1 MKPVCLTH
9 RCYAGFNLC
18 NPIADTNTRCTTPA
32 MHKLMPNQLFQRQT
46 ISRLN
51 FYGDFH
57 RPRLSN
63 DCGSNWHADRR
74 QFCSLQQTIGL
85 LNVQRATPI
94 DHMSLAHQI
103 CRSASHT
110 GIILSKCT
118 VLLVLIQPK
127 QPHYRCHPIKDRAFS
142 QTGANPPNTAKPP
155 EAIIPNQ
162 ARSKQSQESN
172 NLAPKTSCKDPK
184 VIMAY
189 ECKATTKLANWF
201 FAPPGFGHR
210 ALLY

>member
-1 MKPVCLTH
+1 
-9 RCYAGFNLC
+9 
-18 NPIADTNTRCTTPA
+18 
-32 MHKLMPNQLFQRQT
+32 
-46 ISRLN
+46 
-51 FYGDFH
+51 
-57 RPRLSN
+57 
-63 DCGSNWHADRR
+63 
-74 QFCSLQQTIGL
+74 
-85 LNVQRATPI
+85 
-94 DHMSLAHQI
+94 MSLAHHI

-110 GIILSKCT
+110 GIVLSKCT

-142 QTGANPPNTAKPP
+142 TGANPPNTAKPP

-189 ECKATTKLANWF
+189 ECKATTKTVNWF
-201 FAPPGFGHR
+201 LPHR
-210 ALLY
+210 ASAIEHSRSRQLLCMCGVFCSACTCLASLVH